1 MKKVLI
7 IAYYWPPSAGSGVQR
22 WLKFVKYLREF
33 GWEPIVYTPENP
45 DFDLKDERLCEEIP
59 EGIQILKQPI
69 FEPFQLYSKLT
80 GQKAGAQVNPVMKGG
95 DEKPGWKSRLAL
107 WIRANIFIPDSR
119 MFWIKPSV
127 TYLNQWLKKN
137 PVDAIATTGPP
148 HSMHLIGLGLKA
160 KTGLPWLADFRDPW
174 TKIVFY
180 HELPLEKWA
189 DEKHRR
195 LENRVLKKADAVLV
209 VGNQMKADLQSLRLP
224 KVTVITNGYDPADL
238 DLSQPVEKD
247 EKFTILHIGML
258 GKARS
263 HAIFWEGL
271 RKLREENPGLKS
283 DLEVRI
289 YGLTDPFVIAQTAHF
304 EDRSWLKFLPYIP
317 HEEVIRVQRAAAVLL
332 LSINHVPM
340 AKGIITGKIFEYLAI
355 GNPILCIGPVDGDAA
370 EILKEAEAPGAI
382 IDFEDQDGFC
392 SAIRKMYDN
401 WKNGIVQ
408 EHRSSAMKYSRKE
421 LCGRV
426 AGILD
431 EISANKSGN

>member
-1 MKKVLI
+1 
-7 IAYYWPPSAGSGVQR
+7 
-22 WLKFVKYLREF
+22 
-33 GWEPIVYTPENP
+33 
-45 DFDLKDERLCEEIP
+45 
-59 EGIQILKQPI
+59 
-69 FEPFQLYSKLT
+69 
-80 GQKAGAQVNPVMKGG
+80 
-95 DEKPGWKSRLAL
+95 
-107 WIRANIFIPDSR
+107 
-119 MFWIKPSV
+119 
-127 TYLNQWLKKN
+127 
-137 PVDAIATTGPP
+137 
-148 HSMHLIGLGLKA
+148 
-160 KTGLPWLADFRDPW
+160 
-174 TKIVFY
+174 
-180 HELPLEKWA
+180 
-189 DEKHRR
+189 
-195 LENRVLKKADAVLV
+195 V

-224 KVTVITNGYDPADL
+224 IVKVITNGYDPADL

-263 HAIFWEGL
+263 HTIFWEGL

-304 EDRSWLKFLPYIP
+304 EDRSWIKFLPYIP

-355 GNPILCIGPVDGDAA
+355 GNPILCIGPLDGDAA

-382 IDFEDQDGFC
+382 IDFDDPDGFC
-392 SAIRKMYDN
+392 SAILKMYDN

-408 EHRSSAMKYSRKE
+408 EQKSSALKYSRKE

-431 EISANKSGN
+431 EISTNKSGN